1 MNYRF
6 NLINYKNNIFFN
18 NIFNITASC
27 NLNKKINV
35 LNIYNNIKLNNS
47 DILCIKINNQKY
59 KNNIT
64 IITRINYTNINKL
77 ILEPKVQIK
86 LFSNGLIY
94 MYGYNMLCIENSL
107 NNILFKIIE
116 IENYD
121 INNVIINNFRLIS
134 YST

>member
-1 MNYRF
+1 
-6 NLINYKNNIFFN
+6 
-18 NIFNITASC
+18 
-27 NLNKKINV
+27 

-121 INNVIINNFRLIS
+121 INNVIINNFRIIS